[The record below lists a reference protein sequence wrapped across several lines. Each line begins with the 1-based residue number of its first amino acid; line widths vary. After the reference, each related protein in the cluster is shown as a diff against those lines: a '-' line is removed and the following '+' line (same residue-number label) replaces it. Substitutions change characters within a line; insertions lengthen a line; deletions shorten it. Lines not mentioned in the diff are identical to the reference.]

1 MVIVKISEMCSIGSS
16 SAAKGFKK
24 DMRQSQLTKKRE
36 TKRNIRREADDFA
49 LVLAGIYPAYFGES
63 K

>member
-1 MVIVKISEMCSIGSS
+1 MKISEMCSIGAS

-24 DMRQSQLTKKRE
+24 DMCQSQLTKKRE
-36 TKRNIRREADDFA
+36 AKRNIHRETDDFA
-49 LVLAGIYPAYFGES
+49 LVLASIYPAYFGES

>member
-1 MVIVKISEMCSIGSS
+1 MPRKDL
-16 SAAKGFKK
+16 KK

-36 TKRNIRREADDFA
+36 TKRNIHKEAEDFA
-49 LVLAGIYPAYFGES
+49 SVLAGIYPAYFGES

>member
-1 MVIVKISEMCSIGSS
+1 MKVSEMCSIGSS

-36 TKRNIRREADDFA
+36 TKRNIHREADDFA
-49 LVLAGIYPAYFGES
+49 SVLAGIYPAYFFGGGG